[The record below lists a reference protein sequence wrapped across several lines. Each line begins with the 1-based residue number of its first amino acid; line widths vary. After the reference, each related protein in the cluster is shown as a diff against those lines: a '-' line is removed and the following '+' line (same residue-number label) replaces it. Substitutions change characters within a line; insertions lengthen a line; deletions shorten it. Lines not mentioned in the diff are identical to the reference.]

1 MSYSDDA
8 LYQLILRDIDDGTEP
23 LLWGRHT
30 DRNMIRV
37 AETIAATHTYTIPPG
52 TTSYT
57 PTSGDIDTGA
67 AVAHK
72 SNVVLAGA
80 MTTAMDY
87 VLPQRSGRWFFRN
100 GTTDG
105 GGGPYAVTVKMAT
118 GATVVLN
125 HGERAIIQSNG
136 TDLTAF
142 SSDSSTLTRMASA
155 AVEADVYSSLP
166 LLGNMIDVFI
176 GTTGGTPTAIT
187 ATAANLFDSA
197 LPDPCR
203 LTGVWGTSSSGSP
216 ATLSINGLT
225 AYPLYARGIDP
236 ALGVFYAGELFQAL
250 YTANAFHIINPRFNI
265 IPTGLVAWY
274 VGLTAPDGWVK
285 MNDGTIGS
293 AASNATNRAHVD
305 CRLLFSQLWY
315 TAQGNTTFTIYDSAG
330 VASTYTTEAADW
342 AANKAITVP
351 KVLGRAIVGAGA
363 GFGLT
368 SRSLGDLFGAE
379 TTVHNH
385 GGGTGGANFDK
396 DFQAIVVINNAT
408 ISTFQPSVALP
419 LIIKL

>member
-1 MSYSDDA
+1 MSWVDDA
-8 LYQLILRDIDDGTEP
+8 LYQSVLRDIDDGTER

-30 DRNMIRV
+30 DRGFARV
-37 AETIAATHTYTIPPG
+37 AETFSGVHAYTIPPG
-52 TTSYT
+52 TTTYS
-57 PTSGDIDTGA
+57 PVSGDIDSA
-67 AVAHK
+67 SAVAHR
-72 SNVVLAGA
+72 SSVVLSGA
-80 MTTAMDY
+80 MTVAMDY

-100 GTTDG
+100 ATTDG

-118 GATVVLN
+118 GATVVLK

-142 SSDSSTLTRMASA
+142 SSDGSTLARMAAA
-155 AVEADVYSSLP
+155 AVEADVYSSMP
-166 LLGNMIDVFI
+166 SLGNMIDVFI
-176 GTTGGTPTAIT
+176 GMTGGTATAIT
-187 ATAANLFDSA
+187 ATASVLFDSA

-203 LTGVWGTSSSGSP
+203 LTGVWGTSSSGA
-216 ATLSINGLT
+216 ATTISINGLT
-225 AYPLYARGIDP
+225 AYPLYARGVDP

-250 YTANAFHIINPRFNI
+250 YTSSAFHIINPRFNI
-265 IPTGLVAWY
+265 IPTGLISWY
-274 VGLTAPDGWVK
+274 VGLTAPDGWVL

-293 AASNATNRAHVD
+293 AASNATNRAHAD

-315 TAQGNTTFTIYDSAG
+315 TAQGNANFTIYDSAG
-330 VASTYTTEAADW
+330 VASTYSTEAADW

-385 GGGTGGANFDK
+385 GVGTGGANFGG
-396 DFQAIVVINNAT
+396 DFQAIVAINNAT